1 METNSTIDEEFIESF
16 LDDVKSLEGDNYGA
30 FNPDLYS
37 DEDRV
42 DEASIRSAVRRQTLD
57 YDNPDLNGN
66 QAISTFTSV
75 SKPLTRILGKDSHL
89 RGNENAVMNFQKFLD
104 LEDIDGVIG
113 PRTLA
118 AAKNYVNEDPTLKE
132 YLNYT
137 YNTYVNNPDKGLK
150 KAYPDPKQRG
160 NIWNTRSVNS
170 KNRKIY
176 DLHSQVL
183 RSEQNLRPLI
193 EDGMTTT
200 VRINGIQNKED
211 GLHYNVPTY
220 DPYNQTVINLDE
232 EGAYEKVDSLVKK
245 FGGWDK
251 FPSFED
257 PSAGDSSAKILHNI
271 IELDSNSFNNRKK
284 GGFIDMEDGGE
295 VPSLVSDTPF
305 TTIES
310 PLANKTDTT
319 EYDTTQGF
327 YSVNPTPNETRE
339 QFESRVS
346 FVPNT
351 QYEPTP
357 QTEIPEGYVNPRSQ
371 GFLEPD
377 TSKRVPRPTYD
388 AITKTTQANQS
399 ETGLDRA
406 TDNLIT
412 TGIALDIVDSGFQTG
427 AQNKEDAL
435 NYKVEN
441 NQVLDTF
448 TFSTDTI
455 TEESYNSMVENF
467 GQEEVDMMGL
477 EVGGLWHQNLID
489 HPDIGLDYS
498 VKYDYESGKYVTTRT
513 FNYNKPGSVL
523 YYGKSYA
530 VDDIING
537 FNKGDPAFV
546 SMYNELKSMTGP
558 VDLSK
563 KTVQGITSTQTTK
576 IDTDGSITGTV
587 GKEYTDGSLSIED
600 VNKKIKGNWETDEE
614 FQEFLKDSAGKP
626 EGKDLNIIQRTSKKV
641 EEWWDT
647 EVEIDLPFLKDEN
660 GNPLKDSTGKEY
672 TGTWTR
678 GEIIQD
684 VTLGLVAGLATG
696 KAEVGVGVAGAA
708 VANRTIESYKQ
719 IFTDAYGQEF
729 ASQFAGYAKGALAM
743 TVATLSGA
751 ETEDVL
757 LAGAGAAVTEMGA
770 PALGKMM
777 GIKSNPDGSFSKGQ
791 TGAGA
796 ALIAGA
802 VTALMGGDGR
812 DVALSSG
819 TSYLFSLNPVIGGL
833 AMAAQ
838 FMLPNLFY
846 GKSSRQTGYT
856 NYDMQTGES
865 ITFGMPGTKFSE
877 ETTGATKAIM
887 EPLQPLMEG
896 IAKDK
901 GITFKGDITILQT
914 RPQTATQKTGRLS
927 YQIVNKD
934 ITGFDQRADYTS
946 ELGDLDRNQVYTR
959 TFGSDYEGIV
969 QLQNMIIDDLMW
981 AADNLADENGV
992 VDLSKLLEAKKQ
1004 QMNET
1009 LQTSLTE
1016 GYSSV
1021 GSLMN
1026 DPRGGNYETGGK
1038 ILDKTSKLLYN
1049 SNQAKNY
1056 GLVDKKG
1063 KAPPSKRADDVP
1075 MNLNE
1080 GDFVLSQPAVAL
1092 YGEDTIQR
1100 MVDRASK
1107 EAGTNLKSGGKVPVN
1122 VHNGEYIIPKNLTK
1136 YIGSNV
1142 LENMNN
1148 RGLMSVGDKTNI

>member
-1 METNSTIDEEFIESF
+1 METDSTIDKEFIENF
-16 LDDVKSLEGDNYGA
+16 LDDLKSLEGEDYGA
-30 FNPDLYS
+30 YNKNLYS
-37 DEDRV
+37 DKDRV
-42 DEASIRSAVRRQTLD
+42 DENNIRSAVRRQTLD
-57 YDNPDLNGN
+57 YDNPDIKGN
-66 QAISTFTSV
+66 QSISTFIPI

-89 RGNENAVMNFQKFLD
+89 RGNENAVMNFQKFLELD
-104 LEDIDGVIG
+104 DIDGIIG
-113 PRTLA
+113 DKTLTA
-118 AAKNYVNEDPTLKE
+118 AENYVKEDPTLGRFLK
-132 YLNYT
+132 YT
-137 YNTYVNNPDKGLK
+137 YNTYVNNPDKGLER
-150 KAYPDPKQRG
+150 AYPEPKQRG
-160 NIWNTRSVNS
+160 NIWNTRSVDF
-170 KNRKIY
+170 KNRKLY

-183 RSEQNLRPLI
+183 RGEQNFKPLI
-193 EDGMTTT
+193 ADGMTTT
-200 VRINGIQNKED
+200 VRINGIQNRED

-220 DPYNQTVINLDE
+220 DPYNQTVIDLDE

-257 PSAGDSSAKILHNI
+257 PNAGDNSAKILHNI

-284 GGFIDMEDGGE
+284 GGFIDMEEGG
-295 VPSLVSDTPF
+295 LVSDTPY

-339 QFESRVS
+339 EFESRVS
-346 FVPNT
+346 FIPNT
-351 QYEPTP
+351 QFEPTP

-371 GFLEPD
+371 GFAD
-377 TSKRVPRPTYD
+377 TTSQRRVRPN
-388 AITKTTQANQS
+388 AESIIKTSQSNQA
-399 ETGLDRA
+399 ETGQDRA
-406 TDNLIT
+406 VDNLVST
-412 TGIALDIVDSGFQTG
+412 VTGLEIVDSGFKTE
-427 AQNKEDAL
+427 AQDREDSL
-435 NYKVEN
+435 NYKVDN
-441 NQVLDTF
+441 NQILDTF
-448 TFSTDTI
+448 TFSTDKI
-455 TEESYNSMVENF
+455 TQESYDNMVESF
-467 GQEEVDMMGL
+467 GQEEVDRMGL

-498 VKYDYESGKYVTTRT
+498 VKYDYESGKYITTRT

-537 FNKGDPAFV
+537 FNNGDPAFV
-546 SMYNELKSMTGP
+546 KMYNELKSMTGP

-563 KTVQGITSTQTTK
+563 KNVQDIKNTQVTYV
-576 IDTDGSITGTV
+576 DGV
-587 GKEYTDGSLSIED
+587 VDGPLSVED
-600 VNKKIKGNWETDEE
+600 VKKKTTTLGGWETDEE
-614 FQEFLKDSAGKP
+614 FQEFLKDAAGKP
-626 EGKDLNIIQRTSKKV
+626 EGKDLNIIQRTSNAV
-641 EEWWDT
+641 EDWWNT
-647 EVEIDLPFLKDEN
+647 EIEIDLPFLKDEN

-708 VANRTIESYKQ
+708 VANRTIESYKE
-719 IFTDAYGQEF
+719 IFTQAYGQEF

-777 GIKSNPDGSFSKGQ
+777 GIKSNPDGSFSKAQ

-812 DVALSSG
+812 DVALSSA

-856 NYDMQTGES
+856 NYDMETGES

-901 GITFKGDITILQT
+901 GVTFKGDITILQT

-1004 QMNET
+1004 EMNKN
-1009 LQTSLTE
+1009 LQTSLFE

-1021 GSLMN
+1021 ASLMG

-1038 ILDKTSKLLYN
+1038 ILDKNTKVLYN

-1056 GLVDKKG
+1056 GLVDKEG
-1063 KAPPSKRADDVP
+1063 KAPPSARADDVP
-1075 MNLNE
+1075 MTLKE
-1080 GDFVLSQPAVAL
+1080 GDYVLSQPAVAL
-1092 YGEDTIQR
+1092 YGEETINR
-1100 MVDRASK
+1100 MVQKAAN

-1122 VHNGEYIIPKNLTK
+1122 VHNGEYIIPKKLTE

>member
-1 METNSTIDEEFIESF
+1 METDSTIDKEFIENF
-16 LDDVKSLEGDNYGA
+16 LDDLKSLEGEDYGA
-30 FNPDLYS
+30 YNKNLYS
-37 DEDRV
+37 DKDRV
-42 DEASIRSAVRRQTLD
+42 DENSIRSAVRRQTLD
-57 YDNPDLNGN
+57 YDNPDIKGN
-66 QAISTFTSV
+66 QSISTFIPI

-89 RGNENAVMNFQKFLD
+89 RGNENAVMNFQKFLGLD
-104 LEDIDGVIG
+104 DIDGIIG
-113 PRTLA
+113 TETLTA
-118 AAKNYVNEDPTLKE
+118 AENYVKEDPTLGRFLK
-132 YLNYT
+132 YT
-137 YNTYVNNPDKGLK
+137 YNTYVNNPDKGLE
-150 KAYPDPKQRG
+150 KAYPEPKQRG
-160 NIWNTRSVNS
+160 NIWNTRSVDF
-170 KNRKIY
+170 KNRKLY

-183 RSEQNLRPLI
+183 RSEQNFKPLI

-200 VRINGIQNKED
+200 VRINGIQNRED

-220 DPYNQTVINLDE
+220 DPYNQTVIDLNK

-251 FPSFED
+251 FPSFKD
-257 PSAGDSSAKILHNI
+257 PKAGDNSAKILHNI

-284 GGFIDMEDGGE
+284 GGFIDMEEGG
-295 VPSLVSDTPF
+295 LVSDTPY

-310 PLANKTDTT
+310 PLATKTDTT

-339 QFESRVS
+339 EFESRVS
-346 FVPNT
+346 FIPNT
-351 QYEPTP
+351 QFEPTP

-371 GFLEPD
+371 GFAD
-377 TSKRVPRPTYD
+377 TTSQKRVRPT
-388 AITKTTQANQS
+388 AESIIKTSQSNQA
-399 ETGLDRA
+399 ETGQDRA
-406 TDNLIT
+406 VDNLVST
-412 TGIALDIVDSGFQTG
+412 VTGLEIVDSGFKTE
-427 AQNKEDAL
+427 AQDREDSL
-435 NYKVEN
+435 NYKVDN
-441 NQVLDTF
+441 NQILDTF
-448 TFSTDTI
+448 TFSTDKI
-455 TEESYNSMVENF
+455 TQESYDNMVESF
-467 GQEEVDMMGL
+467 GQEEVDRMGL

-498 VKYDYESGKYVTTRT
+498 VKYDYESGKYITTRT
-513 FNYNKPGSVL
+513 FNYNKPGHVL

-537 FNKGDPAFV
+537 FNNGDPAFV
-546 SMYNELKSMTGP
+546 KMYNELKSM
-558 VDLSK
+558 
-563 KTVQGITSTQTTK
+563 
-576 IDTDGSITGTV
+576 
-587 GKEYTDGSLSIED
+587 
-600 VNKKIKGNWETDEE
+600 KGWETNEE
-614 FQEFLKDSAGKP
+614 FQEFLKENAGKP
-626 EGKDLNIIQRTSKKV
+626 EGKDLNIIQRTSNAI
-641 EEWWDT
+641 EDWWNT
-647 EVEIDLPFLKDEN
+647 EIEIDLPFLKDEN
-660 GNPLKDSTGKEY
+660 GNPLKDSNGNEY

-684 VTLGLVAGLATG
+684 VTLGLVAGFATG
-696 KAEVGVGVAGAA
+696 KIEVGVGVAGAA
-708 VANRTIESYKQ
+708 VATRTIDSYKE
-719 IFTDAYGQEF
+719 IFTQAYGQEF

-743 TVATLSGA
+743 TIATLSGA
-751 ETEDVL
+751 ETEDIL
-757 LAGAGAAVTEMGA
+757 LAGAGAAATEMGA
-770 PALGKMM
+770 AQLGELM
-777 GIKSNPDGSFSKGQ
+777 GVKPNADGTFSKAQ

-796 ALIAGA
+796 AVIAGA

-819 TSYLFSLNPVIGGL
+819 TSYLFSMNPVVGGL

-856 NYDMQTGES
+856 NYDWETGET

-887 EPLQPLMEG
+887 EPLQPLMLK
-896 IAKDK
+896 IAEEK
-901 GITFKGDITILQT
+901 GVTFKGDITILQT
-914 RPQTATQKTGRLS
+914 RPTTANQEYGQLS

-959 TFGSDYEGIV
+959 TFGSNYEGIV

-1004 QMNET
+1004 EMNKN
-1009 LQTSLTE
+1009 LQTSLYE

-1021 GSLMN
+1021 ASLMG

-1038 ILDKTSKLLYN
+1038 ILDKNTKVLYN

-1056 GLVDKKG
+1056 GLVDRKG
-1063 KAPPSKRADDVP
+1063 KAPPSARADDVP
-1075 MNLNE
+1075 MTLKE

-1092 YGEDTIQR
+1092 YGEDTINR
-1100 MVDRASK
+1100 MVQRAAN

-1122 VHNGEYIIPKNLTK
+1122 VHNGEYIIPKKLTE

-1148 RGLMSVGDKTNI
+1148 RGLMSVGERPNT

>member
-1 METNSTIDEEFIESF
+1 MKTPKENIDDPIIFDGIPRSFFRKDARKNDPPIYEENEKYLQDYHDKALKINPLKNKDGTTTTMALSDIESNGKTYLVPSYDYNTGKVLTDPKDIF
-16 LDDVKSLEGDNYGA
+16 NLNKKAIESGKIKPYENLYEGDLEREREKMRNRII
-30 FNPDLYS
+30 FDWSNF
-37 DEDRV
+37 V
-42 DEASIRSAVRRQTLD
+42 
-57 YDNPDLNGN
+57 
-66 QAISTFTSV
+66 
-75 SKPLTRILGKDSHL
+75 PLKT
-89 RGNENAVMNFQKFLD
+89 
-104 LEDIDGVIG
+104 
-113 PRTLA
+113 
-118 AAKNYVNEDPTLKE
+118 
-132 YLNYT
+132 
-137 YNTYVNNPDKGLK
+137 
-150 KAYPDPKQRG
+150 
-160 NIWNTRSVNS
+160 
-170 KNRKIY
+170 
-176 DLHSQVL
+176 
-183 RSEQNLRPLI
+183 
-193 EDGMTTT
+193 
-200 VRINGIQNKED
+200 
-211 GLHYNVPTY
+211 
-220 DPYNQTVINLDE
+220 
-232 EGAYEKVDSLVKK
+232 
-245 FGGWDK
+245 
-251 FPSFED
+251 
-257 PSAGDSSAKILHNI
+257 
-271 IELDSNSFNNRKK
+271 
-284 GGFIDMEDGGE
+284 GGFIDMEEGG
-295 VPSLVSDTPF
+295 LVSDTPY

-339 QFESRVS
+339 EFESRVS
-346 FVPNT
+346 FIPNT
-351 QYEPTP
+351 QFEPTP

-371 GFLEPD
+371 GFAD
-377 TSKRVPRPTYD
+377 NTSQKRVRPN
-388 AITKTTQANQS
+388 AESIIKTSQANQS
-399 ETGLDRA
+399 ETGQDRA
-406 TDNLIT
+406 VDNLVST
-412 TGIALDIVDSGFQTG
+412 VTGLEIVDSGFKTE
-427 AQNKEDAL
+427 AQDREDSL

-448 TFSTDTI
+448 TFSTDKI
-455 TEESYNSMVENF
+455 TQESYDSMVESF
-467 GQEEVDMMGL
+467 GQEEVDRMGL

-498 VKYDYESGKYVTTRT
+498 VKYDYESGKYITTRT

-537 FNKGDPAFV
+537 FNNGDPAFV
-546 SMYNELKSMTGP
+546 KMYNELKSMTGP

-563 KTVQGITSTQTTK
+563 KNVQDIKNTQVTYV
-576 IDTDGSITGTV
+576 DGV
-587 GKEYTDGSLSIED
+587 VDGPLSVED
-600 VNKKIKGNWETDEE
+600 VKKKVKSVSGWETDEE
-614 FQEFLKDSAGKP
+614 FQEFLKENAGKP
-626 EGKDLNIIQRTSKKV
+626 EGKDLNIIQRTSNAI
-641 EEWWDT
+641 EDWWNT
-647 EVEIDLPFLKDEN
+647 EIEIDLPFLKDEN
-660 GNPLKDSTGKEY
+660 GNPLKDSNGNEY

-696 KAEVGVGVAGAA
+696 KVEVGVGVAGAA
-708 VANRTIESYKQ
+708 VANRTIESYKE
-719 IFTDAYGQEF
+719 IFTQAYGQEF

-751 ETEDVL
+751 ETEDIL
-757 LAGAGAAVTEMGA
+757 LAGAGAAATEMGA
-770 PALGKMM
+770 GQLGQFM
-777 GIKSNPDGSFSKGQ
+777 GLKPNADGTFSKTQ
-791 TGAGA
+791 VGAGA

-819 TSYLFSLNPVIGGL
+819 TAYLFSMNPVVGGL

-838 FMLPNLFY
+838 FMLPNLFF

-856 NYDMQTGES
+856 NYDMETGES

-914 RPQTATQKTGRLS
+914 RPTTATQKTGRLS

-959 TFGSDYEGIV
+959 TFSSDYEGIV

-1004 QMNET
+1004 EMNKN
-1009 LQTSLTE
+1009 LQTSLYE

-1021 GSLMN
+1021 GSLMG

-1038 ILDKTSKLLYN
+1038 ILDRNQKVLYN

-1063 KAPPSKRADDVP
+1063 KAPPSARADDVP
-1075 MNLNE
+1075 MTLKE
-1080 GDFVLSQPAVAL
+1080 GDYVLSQPAVAL
-1092 YGEDTIQR
+1092 YGEDTINR
-1100 MVDRASK
+1100 MVQRAAN

-1122 VHNGEYIIPKNLTK
+1122 VHNGEYIIPKKLTE

-1148 RGLMSVGDKTNI
+1148 RGLMSVGDKTNT